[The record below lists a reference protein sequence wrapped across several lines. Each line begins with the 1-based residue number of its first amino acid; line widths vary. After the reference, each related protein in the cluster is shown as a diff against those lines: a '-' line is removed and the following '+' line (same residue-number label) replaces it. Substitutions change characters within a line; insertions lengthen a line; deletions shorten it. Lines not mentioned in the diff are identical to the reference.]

1 MDFVYAAVLGVV
13 QGVAEFLPISSD
25 GHLVIAKALLMAGT
39 GATVPEWLS
48 GTTMIIALHFGTLLS
63 IIVVYFPDLLA
74 LRHQPRLLLLIFVA
88 SIPAA
93 VIGLAFK
100 DQLEEFFDHTIYA
113 GFGLLVT
120 ACFLIIAK
128 KWQRGNVDLRE
139 MTPSVALVIGVFQ
152 AIAILPGVSRSG
164 GTIASALVCGV
175 KRPDAARFSFLIAVP
190 VLGGVTLLK
199 LIDILKGDVK
209 IDGSWQPMLLGA
221 VISFIVG
228 VLCLKLLIRLVVADR
243 LHWFAVYC
251 LIAGVLTIAWQSGAF
266 GAVP

>member
-25 GHLVIAKALLMAGT
+25 GHLVIAKALLMAWSGE
-39 GATVPEWLS
+39 AVPEWLS

-63 IIVVYFPDLLA
+63 IIVVYYVDLLA
-74 LRHQPRLLLLIFVA
+74 LRHQPRLLFLIFVA
-88 SIPAA
+88 SIPAG

-100 DQLEEFFDHTIYA
+100 DKLEEFFDHTVYA

-120 ACFLIIAK
+120 AVFLIVAK
-128 KWQRGNVDLRE
+128 KWQRGVVGLRE
-139 MTPSVALVIGVFQ
+139 LTPSTALVIGIFQ

-164 GTIASALVCGV
+164 GTIASAMVCGL

-190 VLGGVTLLK
+190 VLAGVTLLK
-199 LIDILKGDVK
+199 LIDILKDDGK
-209 IDGSWQPMLLGA
+209 IDVSWQPMLLGA
-221 VISFIVG
+221 VISFVVG
-228 VLCLKLLIRLVVADR
+228 LLCLKLLIRLLLADR

-251 LIAGVLTIAWQSGAF
+251 LIVGGLTIAWQYGAF
-266 GAVP
+266 GSL